1 MKFCPKAFGQDMR
14 IKENLAY
21 CRSIQE
27 LERCSRCE
35 FYEHDK
41 SNKKHIRD
49 ATKKVS
55 PDRDQG
61 RLF

>member
-21 CRSIQE
+21 CRSIQD
-27 LERCSRCE
+27 RDMCE
-35 FYEHDK
+35 KCVHYDPTVTRAPVPGK
-41 SNKKHIRD
+41 
-49 ATKKVS
+49 TKKT
-55 PDRDQG
+55 DTTTKQD